1 MGKRKGYKPFP
12 TWRRGEVG
20 VINSFLLV
28 EGRKGYKPFPTF
40 GVGKGRVTNPSLLL
54 VVFWGLLGCVFMIQ
68 WDKKSYFFLMNF
80 IRRRFLAICLAF
92 NSFFLPLNGL
102 SPLLYSIFKGVLVSF
117 NALMK
122 KFFK

>member
-28 EGRKGYKPFPTF
+28 EGRKGYKPFPTWGWGEGGVINSFLLVEGRKGYKPFPTF

-54 VVFWGLLGCVFMIQ
+54 VFFGLLGCVFMIQ
-68 WDKKSYFFLMNF
+68 WDKKV
-80 IRRRFLAICLAF
+80 I
-92 NSFFLPLNGL
+92 SF
-102 SPLLYSIFKGVLVSF
+102 
-117 NALMK
+117 
-122 KFFK
+122 